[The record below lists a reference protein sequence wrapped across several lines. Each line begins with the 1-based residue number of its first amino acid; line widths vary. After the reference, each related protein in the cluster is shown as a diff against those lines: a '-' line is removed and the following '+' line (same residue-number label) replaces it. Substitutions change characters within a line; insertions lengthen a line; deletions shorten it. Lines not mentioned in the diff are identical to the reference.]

1 MAKNQIMIFRIKKNY
16 KKLKKARF
24 ALNKKALKSARHAFV
39 RVPRFKGKKPQGLCA
54 LHLSALLTT
63 LLQFPWIT

>member
-24 ALNKKALKSARHAFV
+24 ALNKKALKSTPTARFCE
-39 RVPRFKGKKPQGLCA
+39 GTSL
-54 LHLSALLTT
+54 
-63 LLQFPWIT
+63 